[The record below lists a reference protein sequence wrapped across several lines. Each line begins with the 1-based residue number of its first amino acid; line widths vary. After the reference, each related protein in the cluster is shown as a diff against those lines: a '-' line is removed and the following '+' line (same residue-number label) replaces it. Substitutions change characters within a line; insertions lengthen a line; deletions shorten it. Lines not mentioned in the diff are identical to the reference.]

1 MFSKLSYNLP
11 QTLLPPPDFILIHQ
25 EVPRINIEL
34 QNLNCSIYIVY
45 MSNKHV
51 NIYTKV
57 NNLGTYQK
65 KPSPLLRRI
74 YFIRNKSNGV
84 LLGNG
89 YEVHY
94 NPNSLV
100 YVKERFSFEWNK
112 KIGLFSQT
120 KKESN
125 FLPNYNQTTL
135 TRFLSINYRR
145 LWSN

>member
-1 MFSKLSYNLP
+1 MFSKLSYDLE
-11 QTLLPPPDFILIHQ
+11 QTLLTASLLIHQ
-25 EVPRINIEL
+25 EIPRINIEL
-34 QNLNCSIYIVY
+34 QNLSSSIYIVY

-51 NIYTKV
+51 NIYTKI
-57 NNLGTYQK
+57 NYLGTFQK
-65 KPSPLLRRI
+65 NLPPLLRRI

-94 NPNSLV
+94 NPKV

-112 KIGLFSQT
+112 DIGLFSQT
-120 KKESN
+120 NKQTN
-125 FLPNYNQTTL
+125 FFPNYNQKQSL
-135 TRFLSINYRR
+135 TRFLSQNYRR